1 MKLWQGSLRR
11 KSKLRAQPT
20 LSIFPEKT
28 HNFRK
33 SVDRLN
39 KSATSLFKVLLNLPH
54 YKHYFYMS
62 FLFVLLRDQYFLK
75 IKNNKILP
83 FGRNGVLQYW
93 GEIFKLFRTCFY
105 KLKIIVLM
113 RENVFGHLRYQ
124 WKSLWRNFNFENHK

>member
-1 MKLWQGSLRR
+1 
-11 KSKLRAQPT
+11 
-20 LSIFPEKT
+20 
-28 HNFRK
+28 
-33 SVDRLN
+33 
-39 KSATSLFKVLLNLPH
+39 
-54 YKHYFYMS
+54 MS

-113 RENVFGHLRYQ
+113 RKSFWVLAVPMEKFYGEILILKTINKYYVFQKQLHSIGTYHHL
-124 WKSLWRNFNFENHK
+124 WF

>member
-1 MKLWQGSLRR
+1 
-11 KSKLRAQPT
+11 
-20 LSIFPEKT
+20 
-28 HNFRK
+28 
-33 SVDRLN
+33 
-39 KSATSLFKVLLNLPH
+39 
-54 YKHYFYMS
+54 MS

-83 FGRNGVLQYW
+83 FERIGGLQEYW

-124 WKSLWRNFNFENHK
+124 WKSLRRNFNFENHK